1 MNTFCDQVKIKIS
14 AGHGGK
20 GLASFFREKSNY
32 RGGPDGGDGGKGGD
46 IVFKTNHN
54 LNTLSSF
61 LGKKKFIAPDGQ
73 NGGRQ
78 NKSGAAGE
86 NQIIEVPVGTIVY
99 QIVEDGSYQVLAD
112 LNKPDLSFVAA
123 KGGLGGLGNT
133 HFATSI
139 NRSPRYAQPGL
150 PGESKKI
157 WLELKTIADIG
168 LIGLPNSGKS
178 TFLSVVTSA
187 KPKIASYPFTT
198 IIPNLG
204 VMTLYD
210 TNLIIADIPGLI
222 EGASQ
227 GRGLGF
233 NFLKHIERTRILVHL
248 IDILNPDVARDY
260 LNIRQ
265 ELNKFN
271 PSLSKKPEIICFTKI
286 DALGLRADHPDIKK
300 FIIDFKNKIKKKRNK
315 IFAISAVT
323 HDGLTEINN
332 HIFQLAKKYPK
343 RY

>member
-1 MNTFCDQVKIKIS
+1 MNMFCDQVKIKIS

-46 IVFKTNHN
+46 IIFKTNHN
-54 LNTLSSF
+54 LNTLTSF
-61 LGKKKFIAPDGQ
+61 LGKKKFTASDGQ

-86 NQIIEVPVGTIVY
+86 DQTIDVPVGTIVHE
-99 QIVEDGSYQVLAD
+99 ILEDGSRHILAD

-150 PGESKKI
+150 PGESKKL

-204 VMTLYD
+204 VMTVHD
-210 TNLIIADIPGLI
+210 TNLVIADIPGLI

-233 NFLKHIERTRILVHL
+233 NFLKHIERTRILIHL
-248 IDILNPDVARDY
+248 IDILNPDVAQDY
-260 LNIRQ
+260 LGIRA
-265 ELNKFN
+265 ELKKYN
-271 PSLSKKPEIICFTKI
+271 PLLAKKPEIICFTKI
-286 DALGLRADHPDIKK
+286 DALGFKADHPDLKK
-300 FIIDFKNKIKKKRNK
+300 YIHDFKIKIKKKRGK

-323 HDGLTEINN
+323 HDGLTSLKN
-332 HIFQLAKKYPK
+332 HISQLVKKYPRK
-343 RY
+343 Y